1 MRIQFV
7 SLTCALVVSAQSIA
21 AQTVEERVTRLELE
35 VAELRHLYDL
45 QSEFGSTVPAE
56 LVGNE
61 HLRWGYPGGEGEL
74 LVNEYFV
81 TCHNNAHRVPEWVS
95 YHLTDDNLMGDVERT
110 DNFRPAPELSKIR
123 ALADL
128 LHLNMADLLVA
139 AGTSR
144 EVMEHLLWSERLKS
158 RRPPHDPC
166 CYLPA
171 TWPFVGK
178 NAFRVRV
185 LRRDRALC
193 VIALGGEELTV
204 LSFISD
210 EEFVIRIPPE
220 MVMVYRRKS
229 HAVAG
234 SAENMFS
241 AQVKKVRQLGQ
252 VANLVLSCK
261 GFELNT
267 LHSQRKVM
275 EMDVRKEERVFVVV
289 QATAIQA
296 FPIQSEEDDS
306 YEA

>member
-1 MRIQFV
+1 MLVDICQQEAYYFLV
-7 SLTCALVVSAQSIA
+7 SKIKFGEVIHLARDNAGLSLRELASRTGIDF
-21 AQTVEERVTRLELE
+21 TRL
-35 VAELRHLYDL
+35 
-45 QSEFGSTVPAE
+45 SKI
-56 LVGNE
+56 E
-61 HLRWGYPGGEGEL
+61 HGR
-74 LVNEYFV
+74 
-81 TCHNNAHRVPEWVS
+81 
-95 YHLTDDNLMGDVERT
+95 
-110 DNFRPAPELSKIR
+110 RPAPELSKIR

-158 RRPPHDPC
+158 RKTPRDPC

-178 NAFRVRV
+178 NAFRVQV
-185 LRRDRALC
+185 LTRDRALC
-193 VIALGGEELTV
+193 VVALGGEKLAV

-275 EMDVRKEERVFVVV
+275 EMDLRKEERVFVVV
-289 QATAIQA
+289 QATAIQT
-296 FPIQSEEDDS
+296 FPIQSEEDDR